1 MNWIIKTIKTTVTA
15 LAIPFVL
22 SLTACSDQDYLN
34 AIPEE
39 STLLISRNPTEL
51 TGTGS
56 PLILK
61 SLLHVSKLNDSGL
74 DLSAN
79 VYFFE
84 DARANIGVCAKVS
97 DDDKLS
103 DLLKQAHLNIIE
115 RRGYKF
121 AALPNN
127 WVIGFSDK
135 AALLMGPALPADQS
149 MLMTQMS
156 KYLSADEDDGIKDSP
171 LFDKLDSI
179 DAPMALVGQVQALPE
194 QLVMPFTIGAPRDT
208 DPQDIM
214 IAASMQL
221 KGSEL
226 LMQGETYSLRKD
238 VDKALK
244 AAQKIY
250 RPIKGAYVKAMSK
263 DDVLGMFLNVNG
275 GQFHTLISQ
284 NRGIAALLAGIGS
297 AIDMD
302 NILKSVDGDLTI
314 VSPSLVKGNMHMMMA
329 AKLGNAKWLDD
340 VDYWKQSVP
349 NGGIIGDW
357 GKNCYFYKDS
367 STSYYFGVTP
377 DMQYMSGGSPEE
389 ARASIKACSNPIPEK
404 LQQKIIGQKLVMI
417 INFAALQGTKAE
429 AVTALFKPMFGH
441 VNTIVYQMK

>member
-1 MNWIIKTIKTTVTA
+1 
-15 LAIPFVL
+15 
-22 SLTACSDQDYLN
+22 
-34 AIPEE
+34 
-39 STLLISRNPTEL
+39 
-51 TGTGS
+51 
-56 PLILK
+56 
-61 SLLHVSKLNDSGL
+61 
-74 DLSAN
+74 
-79 VYFFE
+79 
-84 DARANIGVCAKVS
+84 
-97 DDDKLS
+97 
-103 DLLKQAHLNIIE
+103 
-115 RRGYKF
+115 
-121 AALPNN
+121 
-127 WVIGFSDK
+127 
-135 AALLMGPALPADQS
+135 
-149 MLMTQMS
+149 
-156 KYLSADEDDGIKDSP
+156 
-171 LFDKLDSI
+171 
-179 DAPMALVGQVQALPE
+179 
-194 QLVMPFTIGAPRDT
+194 MPFTIGAPRDT

-221 KGSEL
+221 KDNEL

-377 DMQYMSGGSPEE
+377 DMQYMSGSSPEE